1 MNQPEFYTAI
11 GFDEPVDINE
21 LSEENRKFFF
31 EQFSPKPVKKND
43 PAVNAETNVGS
54 TNNTVSLSVDGSLD
68 LKKDRELI
76 QKSNFTE
83 EEKNKIISNAKEEYR
98 ILTSGEKEDVSNLTT
113 REEEGDF
120 ITKNI
125 LEGIEGQEDN
135 SDFKTSE
142 AVKDF
147 FKPMQEGLA
156 DLGGFGYSLF
166 TGFGDKITKLS
177 SNKND
182 ESIEKLDNIINDKKS
197 TPYQIEN
204 AKNLKKRRETTRD
217 KVKEN
222 ETSSFNDKK
231 ILKDSRDIRD
241 FNLIKK
247 NQKQVAR
254 KNLIKQG
261 NKNPTQEQQL
271 KYIEKNKDDEDFKS
285 SVENIFVDGVLK
297 SEQKRALIEVN
308 RDEAGAILKG
318 ENQKNL
324 TEAAE
329 RIADSLDDKSKLN
342 IETSGVIDSKIKLV
356 EQSLRSL
363 YTLKPSSQEEAD
375 LIIEKVNS
383 LLEERKGL
391 INAYGGVVNEQI
403 KIGTEAEDIRDYL
416 NTVSR
421 NQGWLVNPVGALVGG
436 AYDFVDGVDEFV
448 DRITYSPWEA
458 VGDVVK
464 YTTDK
469 DSWLHKSVLSMEGL
483 EKTNFGIDTAINNM
497 REGLAEPLSVSEIDN
512 WSDMWQWSSYLVG
525 SQATNTAVML
535 TTGGWALPLL
545 GASSA
550 GASFNNMQE
559 EIDLYGAEYTPL
571 QMYTVALGTGLAE
584 ALSER
589 ITLGQLNR
597 IKRGLAASK
606 KSLKQGSRDYI
617 KNLFT
622 EKGAKN
628 AALGAF
634 VYGKETF
641 EEGFTEAVAGFSQ
654 RALERYVLGKD
665 VDLFD
670 GMLDEFISG
679 AFMSGFVYKAPG
691 LGIKMYRA
699 FQPADSNEAIGKLQ
713 TRMDEIGKILENSP
727 SMDGQIRKKLEDEL
741 QDSATKV
748 QQIMARDFKNMDKMT
763 QQEQNDLL
771 KKEDQIYK
779 LRELYDAT
787 VNDNSINEKDK
798 TSILNS
804 LNAEFKSMNNDK
816 IKILSEVNVRE
827 EISLAQKLGK
837 ETGKTDFGDDA
848 VGTGQAVEVVED
860 DAAFMEMTGSNET
873 SVEGTELD
881 NGQIVLNKA
890 QMMASAMRNN
900 GNIGTGIHE
909 VLHKV
914 LKSEFSS
921 KDPAKA
927 KKLKDQFLKVLKSEN
942 KSIHDLVIARANA
955 NYTVKYLRENPDEYI
970 TIFASVLKENNI
982 EYSQATDSVFKKLAN
997 FVGGLFSSKLD
1008 VDPND
1013 FKFKDGKDLYNF
1025 VQTYVKNTSEGK
1037 ISDRAKQ
1044 LADAGKDITTD
1055 GKLSKN
1061 ASDTVQ
1067 EIFETKGKDG
1077 AFEIIEQYR
1086 GMANKLANK
1095 YQNVPGFERQLLVD
1109 EILTGK
1115 RGVIDMIN
1123 EYNAETNVPLAA
1135 YINKFLSSRAIEAA
1149 NRVLKQEFETD
1160 VTEAKA
1166 VVATE
1171 ASTEVEVETKAKPK
1185 PKLRKDLKL
1194 QDDVIDKIK
1203 NAVIKTFGTKL
1214 PSVKSPQFK
1223 KELEKQ
1229 FKTEL
1234 KPVIAKLMG
1243 RTDSYETFLRDNFE
1257 AIYKALPQEIINKRF
1272 RDFAD
1277 PVMKDGK
1284 QVREKTAQG
1293 NAVFT
1298 KKKITKAE
1306 FIKYFLGS
1314 DVGRSTQGTRK
1325 TALAEALSQELA
1337 LDATMEVIQNP
1348 GVLEK
1353 AIAISNLVDGDFTI
1367 EGVSLSIKRPKGVKF
1382 SKVELNDFNDDIAD
1396 QLTLTNAFQSG
1407 PFNTVKLQQY
1417 NSQALSYKKLLKD
1430 LNVEGFDMK
1439 TAKGRKQ
1446 FLDYAYTSNM
1456 ITKFPKAFWR
1466 SMQGTTD
1473 DSVLDPN
1480 IRSKPESQS
1489 DTGYQIL
1496 IQELDDSGNPV
1507 SVGYDVDTFDSST
1520 LRDFAGNLPFR
1531 NVTEA
1536 DAWINQ
1542 IENGEYEIDGKI
1554 VPAINFANENS
1565 ISPNIMAALSSTKYT
1580 NMKENKKQSF
1590 NKIKTSKFQAEQDKS
1605 IDGLKEIFL
1614 IFEQAIKDDKNAA
1627 AFVGAILASTPSNQG
1642 HFMRTS
1648 APIRFF
1654 TTNLQAGPKGIR
1666 FVEEHSLPASSVAK
1680 YLFALA
1686 VNGTVEANFKGVKEN
1701 YYQGAINEIDDKK
1714 LKGTMLNGEKFN
1726 YGSIMPLGWTINDQT
1741 WARYF
1746 NINVGNTRGGIDP
1759 AKIIWNDGKSIAEKT
1774 GVNSYGFIAKGET
1787 KITEKEAKT
1796 QNGRLSRNI
1805 PVDASISKQVEIMSN
1820 MDKTMKLARN
1830 IDTPEKG
1837 ISVFDFDDTL
1847 AKTNSKILV
1856 TMPDGKKM
1864 KIDAT
1869 EFARRDAELT
1879 AKGAKYDFSEFN
1891 KVIDG
1896 KKGPLADLA
1905 LKRQGKFGSKDIFV
1919 LTARPQIAASAIK
1932 KFLDGIGL
1940 SLPLANI
1947 TGLENGSPQA
1957 KADWVLS
1964 KTSLGYNNFYFADDA
1979 IKNVKAVKQI
1989 LDQVDVKSK
1998 VQIAKFSKASN
2009 LNKQFNNIIEDATGI
2024 ANYKNFSTAR
2034 ARTLGRG
2041 KSAGWFI
2048 PPQAEDFVGLLYPLL
2063 GKGKTGDAGMKFFK
2077 ENLLDPFNK
2086 AENAL
2091 TQAKISVANDFR
2103 ALKKQ
2108 FKTIPKTLKK
2118 EAMDGFTYGDAV
2130 RAYIWAQQGMEI
2142 PGLSKRD
2149 AVELISFIENDL
2161 ELRQFA
2167 QGLQMIQKDRM
2178 YPEPDES
2185 WLAGTIT
2192 TDIIGGI
2199 NNVVRKEY
2207 LQEWEQNID
2216 IMFSPENLN
2225 KLEAAYGQNYREA
2238 LENIIARMKSGT
2250 NRQKSSSRVINE
2262 ITDWLNNSVGAIMF
2276 FNTKSAIL
2284 QTISAINFV
2293 NYGDNNILKAGL
2305 AFANQPQYWKD
2316 FNRLFNSEYL
2326 VARRNGL
2333 KINVNESEIADAVK
2347 DAKNKPKAAIAY
2359 LLKKGFLPTQIAD
2372 SFAIA
2377 SGGATFYRN
2386 RINTYLKQGLTQQE
2400 AESKAFEDFYAIS
2413 EETQQSSRTDRI
2425 SQEQASVAG
2434 RVILAF
2440 ANTPQQYARRSKK
2453 DFLDLINGRGGPGA
2467 WKGQIGRII
2476 YYQGA
2481 QNLMFNALQNALFA
2495 MLFDDED
2502 EEPQDKSLRI
2512 ANGMADS
2519 TLRGMGIYGA
2529 AASTLKNIILKYYTE
2544 NQKKNPKTEDA
2555 ALEMLSFSPPL
2566 DSKVTKFRS
2575 ALRTLNWEK
2584 DEIAEKGFSLDNP
2597 AYLAGGQIVSAFTNI
2612 PLDRV
2617 IKKYNNLDKAF
2628 EQETETWESVALT
2641 LGWSEWEIMGP
2652 PKKKSKSKS
2661 KKRKRK
2667 F

>member
-68 LKKDRELI
+68 LEEARRLI
-76 QKSNFTE
+76 QKDKELAGTE
-83 EEKNKIISNAKEEYR
+83 EELILQAKEKLSKLR
-98 ILTSGEKEDVSNLTT
+98 QDISSQTT
-113 REEEGDF
+113 RREEADQATESIFPNMSMFDKSSFKGPF
-120 ITKNI
+120 SN
-125 LEGIEGQEDN
+125 EDN
-135 SDFKTSE
+135 KNVSKDTQKNSIIDDAYYYTLS
-142 AVKDF
+142 VKDF
-147 FKPMQEGLA
+147 FDRNPIGPGSLGDYTEKKEISTIVEG
-156 DLGGFGYSLF
+156 
-166 TGFGDKITKLS
+166 
-177 SNKND
+177 
-182 ESIEKLDNIINDKKS
+182 
-197 TPYQIEN
+197 
-204 AKNLKKRRETTRD
+204 
-217 KVKEN
+217 KE
-222 ETSSFNDKK
+222 
-231 ILKDSRDIRD
+231 ILKDPEKIRD
-241 FNLIKK
+241 FNIIKANRK
-247 NQKQVAR
+247 KVAI
-254 KNLIKQG
+254 NELTKQG
-261 NKNPTQEQQL
+261 NKNISDEKIL
-271 KYIEKNKDDEDFKS
+271 KYIKDNKDDKVFQT
-285 SVENIFVDGVLK
+285 SVDDLFINNYIK
-297 SEQKRALIEVN
+297 AEQKEAIIKRNTKESGWDGFTEGDSQN
-308 RDEAGAILKG
+308 RSE
-318 ENQKNL
+318 
-324 TEAAE
+324 EAAALVASNLDKQAQSN
-329 RIADSLDDKSKLN
+329 IA
-342 IETSGVIDSKIKLV
+342 TSVNIDSKIQKID
-356 EQSLRSL
+356 QSLKSL
-363 YTLKPSSQEEAD
+363 QTLKPKNQEEAD
-375 LIIEKVNS
+375 LIIEQAGLFIK
-383 LLEERKGL
+383 ERQGL
-391 INAYGGVVNEQI
+391 IDAYGDVVNKQI
-403 KIGTEAEDIRDYL
+403 EIGTKAEDIRGYL
-416 NTVSR
+416 DTVSR

-448 DRITYSPWEA
+448 DRITYTPWEA

-469 DSWLHKSVLSMEGL
+469 DSWLHKGVLSMEGL

-597 IKRGLAASK
+597 IKKGLAASK

-628 AALGAF
+628 AALGAI

-641 EEGFTEAVAGFSQ
+641 EEGFTEAIAGFSQ
-654 RALERYVLGKD
+654 RALERYVLDKD

-670 GMLDEFISG
+670 GMLDEFVSG

-699 FQPADSNEAIGKLQ
+699 FQPADSNEAIGKIQ
-713 TRMDEIGKILENSP
+713 ARMDEIGNILMNNP

-741 QDSATKV
+741 QEGATKV
-748 QQIMARDFKNMDKMT
+748 QQIMSRDFKNMDKMT
-763 QQEQNDLL
+763 QQEQNDLM

-779 LRELYDAT
+779 LRQLYDAT
-787 VNDNSINEKDK
+787 LNDNTINEKDK
-798 TSILNS
+798 TDILNS
-804 LNAEFKSMNNDK
+804 LNAEFKSIRNDK
-816 IKILSEVNVRE
+816 VKILSEVNVRE

-890 QMMASAMRNN
+890 QMMASAMRNE

-1686 VNGTVEANFKGVKEN
+1686 VNGTVEANFKGVKKN

-1805 PVDASISKQVEIMSN
+1805 PVDASISKQIEIMSN

-1856 TMPDGKKM
+1856 TMPDGKKI

-1869 EFARRDAELT
+1869 EFAKRDAELT

-2009 LNKQFNNIIEDATGI
+2009 LNKQFNDIIEDATGI

-2149 AVELISFIENDL
+2149 AIELISFIENDS

-2199 NNVVRKEY
+2199 NNVVRKDY

-2502 EEPQDKSLRI
+2502 EEPQNKSLRI

-2652 PKKKSKSKS
+2652 PKNKTKSKS

>member
-21 LSEENRKFFF
+21 LSEENKKFFF

-54 TNNTVSLSVDGSLD
+54 TNNTVSLSADGSLD
-68 LKKDRELI
+68 LEEAKRLI
-76 QKSNFTE
+76 QKDKELAGTE
-83 EEKNKIISNAKEEYR
+83 EELILQAKEKLSKLR
-98 ILTSGEKEDVSNLTT
+98 QDISSQTT
-113 REEEGDF
+113 RREEADQATESMFPNMSMFDKSSFKGPF
-120 ITKNI
+120 SN
-125 LEGIEGQEDN
+125 EDN
-135 SDFKTSE
+135 KNVSKDTQKNSIIDDAYYYTLS
-142 AVKDF
+142 VKDF
-147 FKPMQEGLA
+147 FDRNPIGPGS
-156 DLGGFGYSLF
+156 LGDY
-166 TGFGDKITKLS
+166 T
-177 SNKND
+177 
-182 ESIEKLDNIINDKKS
+182 EKKEIS
-197 TPYQIEN
+197 TIVE
-204 AKNLKKRRETTRD
+204 E
-217 KVKEN
+217 KE
-222 ETSSFNDKK
+222 
-231 ILKDSRDIRD
+231 ILKDPEKIRD
-241 FNLIKK
+241 FNIIKANRK
-247 NQKQVAR
+247 KVAI
-254 KNLIKQG
+254 NELTKQG
-261 NKNPTQEQQL
+261 NKNISDEKIL
-271 KYIEKNKDDEDFKS
+271 KYIKDNKDDKVFQT
-285 SVENIFVDGVLK
+285 SVDDLFINNYIK
-297 SEQKRALIEVN
+297 AEQKEAIIKRNTKESGWDGFTEGDSQN
-308 RDEAGAILKG
+308 RSE
-318 ENQKNL
+318 
-324 TEAAE
+324 EAAALVASNLDKQAQSN
-329 RIADSLDDKSKLN
+329 IA
-342 IETSGVIDSKIKLV
+342 TSVNIDSKIQKID
-356 EQSLRSL
+356 QSLKSL
-363 YTLKPSSQEEAD
+363 QTLKPKNQEEAD
-375 LIIEKVNS
+375 LIIEQAGLFIK
-383 LLEERKGL
+383 ERQGL
-391 INAYGGVVNEQI
+391 IDAYGDVVNKQI
-403 KIGTEAEDIRDYL
+403 EIGTEAEDIRGYL
-416 NTVSR
+416 DTVSR

-436 AYDFVDGVDEFV
+436 AYDFVDGVDEFI
-448 DRITYSPWEA
+448 DRITYTPWEA
-458 VGDVVK
+458 AGDFVK

-469 DSWLHKSVLSMEGL
+469 DSWLHKGVLAMEGL

-497 REGLAEPLSVSEIDN
+497 REGLAEPISVSEIDN

-628 AALGAF
+628 AALGAI

-641 EEGFTEAVAGFSQ
+641 EEGFTEAIAGFSQ
-654 RALERYVLGKD
+654 RALERYVLDKD

-699 FQPADSNEAIGKLQ
+699 FQPPDSNEAIGKIQ
-713 TRMDEIGKILENSP
+713 TRMDEIGNILMNNP
-727 SMDGQIRKKLEDEL
+727 SMDGKIRKKLEDEL
-741 QDSATKV
+741 QEGATKV

-763 QQEQNDLL
+763 QQEQNDLME
-771 KKEDQIYK
+771 KEDQIYK
-779 LRELYDAT
+779 LRQLYDAT
-787 VNDNSINEKDK
+787 LNDNTINEKDK
-798 TSILNS
+798 TDILNS
-804 LNAEFKSMNNDK
+804 LNSEFKSIRNDK
-816 IKILSEVNVRE
+816 VKILSEVNVRE
-827 EISLAQKLGK
+827 EIALAQKLGK
-837 ETGKTDFGDDA
+837 ETGRTDFGEDA

-860 DAAFMEMTGSNET
+860 DAAFMEMTNSNET
-873 SVEGTELD
+873 NVEGTELD

-890 QMMASAMRNN
+890 QMLASAMRNN

-914 LKSEFSS
+914 LKSEFSR
-921 KDPAKA
+921 DPVKA

-942 KSIHDLVIARANA
+942 KSIHDLVIARADA
-955 NYTVKYLRENPDEYI
+955 NYSPDYLEKNPDEYI

-1008 VDPND
+1008 VDPSD

-1037 ISDRAKQ
+1037 ISERAKQ

-1055 GKLSKN
+1055 TKLSKN
-1061 ASDTVQ
+1061 ASETVQ

-1171 ASTEVEVETKAKPK
+1171 TSKEVETKTKPKPK

-1214 PSVKSPQFK
+1214 PSVKSPKFK
-1223 KELEKQ
+1223 KQLEKQ

-1325 TALAEALSQELA
+1325 TALAEALAQELA

-1353 AIAISNLVDGDFTI
+1353 AIAISNLVDGDFTV
-1367 EGVSLSIKRPKGVKF
+1367 EGVSISIKRPKGVKF

-1456 ITKFPKAFWR
+1456 ITKLPKVFWR

-1536 DAWINQ
+1536 DAWIDQ
-1542 IENGEYEIDGKI
+1542 IENGEYEIDG
-1554 VPAINFANENS
+1554 VVQPAVKFANENS
-1565 ISPNIMAALSSTKYT
+1565 VSPNIMAALSSTKYT

-1686 VNGTVEANFKGVKEN
+1686 INGTVESKFNGVKNN

-1796 QNGRLSRNI
+1796 QNGKMSRNI

-1847 AKTNSKILV
+1847 ARTNSKILV

-1869 EFARRDAELT
+1869 EFAKRDAELT

-1891 KVIDG
+1891 KVVDG

-1964 KTSLGYNNFYFADDA
+1964 KTALGYNNFYFADDA

-2009 LNKQFNNIIEDATGI
+2009 LNKQFNDIIEDATGI

-2149 AVELISFIENDL
+2149 AVELISFIENDF
-2161 ELRQFA
+2161 ELKQFA

-2199 NNVVRKEY
+2199 NNVVRKDY

-2597 AYLAGGQIVSAFTNI
+2597 AYLAGGQILSSFTNI

-2628 EQETETWESVALT
+2628 EQETETWESIALV
-2641 LGWSEWEIMGP
+2641 LGWSEWEVMGP
-2652 PKKKSKSKS
+2652 PVSKKKTKNKS